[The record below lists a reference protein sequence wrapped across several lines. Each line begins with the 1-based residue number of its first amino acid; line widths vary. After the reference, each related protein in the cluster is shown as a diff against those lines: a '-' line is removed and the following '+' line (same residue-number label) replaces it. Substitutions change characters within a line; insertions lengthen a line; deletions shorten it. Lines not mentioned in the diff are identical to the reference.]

1 MRPFPIRLRLPFPH
15 RFRRAALPASRPFFP
30 VLAGALLATLA
41 VPRALTLGEAQARLF
56 RDNPD
61 LAVLKLEI
69 ERAQDQVAEARAAW
83 LPSLDALGSYAY
95 TTETS
100 RLQLD
105 LPFPPPGGTHI
116 DRPLGDHDR
125 VETGL
130 DASYAL
136 FTGFARGRK
145 VESQRLGAKAREAQ
159 LRAARNQM
167 SLRLASLFYA
177 WQLAGAQSAY
187 QEKLLQH
194 ARELEKQ
201 SQDFVKA
208 GTAVRSRLLSAQAR
222 SRAIEVDMLT
232 ARNTR
237 DSLAFEVLAFLSDG
251 TDAGIR
257 TDAGKNAGAGDS
269 SAAMSLLADTSA
281 LSDTAWDPPGDPAR
295 PDAEA
300 LDLGAAQARAGAEA
314 LAGQKWPQLFGSAG
328 WRYANPGLNLAGDEF
343 MNYGILGLQLKWNL
357 FDGSRNRAQRAQLD
371 VQARELAEQKRR
383 LEQDWRKSMAT
394 ARLQYARSLAQYQAA
409 LASREAARAAS
420 ADLKRQMD
428 AGVATAVDWLESRNN
443 EARAELAMEQARTL
457 QRLARLQWDYAA
469 GKELRF

>member
-1 MRPFPIRLRLPFPH
+1 MRIAPIITGIILTNI
-15 RFRRAALPASRPFFP
+15 AAPQ
-30 VLAGALLATLA
+30 
-41 VPRALTLGEAQARLF
+41 ALTLGEAQARLF
-56 RDNPD
+56 RGNPD
-61 LAVLKLEI
+61 LAVLKLEV
-69 ERAQDQVAEARAAW
+69 ERAQDQVAEARSAW
-83 LPSLDALGSYAY
+83 LPSVDALGSYGY

-105 LPFPPPGGTHI
+105 LPFPPPAGTHI
-116 DRPLGDHDR
+116 DRSLGDHDR

-130 DASYAL
+130 DASYVL

-145 VESQRLGAKAREAQ
+145 VESQRLGVKAREAQ

-167 SLRLASLFYA
+167 SLRLAALFYA
-177 WQLAGAQSAY
+177 WQLAGAQSNY

-194 ARELEKQ
+194 AHELEKQ

-208 GTAVRSRLLSAQAR
+208 GTAVRSRLLTAQAR

-237 DSLAFEVLAFLSDG
+237 DSLAFEVFAFLGDRADPG
-251 TDAGIR
+251 QDA
-257 TDAGKNAGAGDS
+257 DPADS
-269 SAAMSLLADTSA
+269 SMAMSLLADTSA
-281 LSDTAWDPPGDPAR
+281 LSDTRWDMPSDPAR

-314 LAGQKWPQLFGSAG
+314 LTGQKWPQVFGSAG

-371 VQARELAEQKRR
+371 VQARELGEQKRR

-394 ARLQYARSLAQYQAA
+394 ARLQYVRSLAQYQAA

-420 ADLKRQMD
+420 EDLKRQAD
-428 AGVATAVDWLESRNN
+428 AGVATGVDWLEARNN

-457 QRLARLQWDYAA
+457 QRLARLQWDYAS